1 MKLTKSKER
10 VKELGEVF
18 TPPELVNEM
27 LNKLPSDCWEP
38 EKTFLEPSCGT
49 GNFLVEILK
58 RKLEA
63 GHTPLQALSTIYGI
77 DIMNDNVRESRER
90 LFAIVDLS
98 LSDSEKEEARTLI
111 ERNIICEN
119 ALELDFSGDWPPKK
133 TLD

>member
-18 TPPELVNEM
+18 TPPELVNQM

-38 EKTFLEPSCGT
+38 EKTFLEPACGT

-58 RKLEA
+58 RKLDT
-63 GHTPLQALSTIYGI
+63 GHHPLQALSTIFAI
-77 DIMNDNVRESRER
+77 DIMDDNVRESRER
-90 LFAIVDLS
+90 LFAIVNLRLTDN
-98 LSDSEKEEARTLI
+98 EKEEARTLI

-133 TLD
+133 T